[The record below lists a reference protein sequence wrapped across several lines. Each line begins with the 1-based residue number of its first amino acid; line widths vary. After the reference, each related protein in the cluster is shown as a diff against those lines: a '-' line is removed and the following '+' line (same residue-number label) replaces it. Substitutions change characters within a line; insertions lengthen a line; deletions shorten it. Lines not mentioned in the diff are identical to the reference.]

1 MWMNLLDLSEITKKH
16 LIMTNSE
23 QIKVYTELKERYLRE
38 QNSAMFN
45 YCVTKIELL
54 KITKNPRPYQHRL

>member
-23 QIKVYTELKERYLRE
+23 QIKVYTELKERYRRE
-38 QNSAMFN
+38 QDSAMFN

-54 KITKNPRPYQHRL
+54 QKTASPRHYQQRL

>member
-1 MWMNLLDLSEITKKH
+1 MNLLDLSEITKKH

-23 QIKVYTELKERYLRE
+23 EIKVYIELKERYYRE

-54 KITKNPRPYQHRL
+54 KIKANSRHYQQRL